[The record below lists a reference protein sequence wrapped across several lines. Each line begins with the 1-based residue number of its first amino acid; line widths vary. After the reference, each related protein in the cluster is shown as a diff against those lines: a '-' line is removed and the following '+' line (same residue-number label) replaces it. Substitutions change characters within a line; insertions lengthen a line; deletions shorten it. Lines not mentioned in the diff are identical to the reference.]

1 MRDFV
6 KAVGIALFVTLILAA
21 VVALFYVVDAKVGP
35 RHLATP
41 SPASAPEITSTSVSK
56 VIITPGAGLTLNQE
70 SAPAVQNTPSVG
82 LALNQEFIAIAHLY
96 AKSGVVVSVNVYED
110 VVRFVDT
117 RGAEWEFYGVEDWQ
131 VGDRLCAIFDDA
143 GTLNPYDD
151 AVIRA
156 TYEAWDY

>member
-6 KAVGIALFVTLILAA
+6 KALGIALAITLVFVAFI
-21 VVALFYVVDAKVGP
+21 ALVYVVDTRLSVKP
-35 RHLATP
+35 LTTP
-41 SPASAPEITSTSVSK
+41 SSASAPEITPASAPK
-56 VIITPGAGLTLNQE
+56 AIIVPSAGLTLNQE
-70 SAPAVQNTPSVG
+70 SAPVIQNTPSVG
-82 LALNQEFIAIAHLY
+82 LALNQESVAIAHLY

>member
-1 MRDFV
+1 MRNII
-6 KAVGIALFVTLILAA
+6 KALGLALCVTLIL
-21 VVALFYVVDAKVGP
+21 VAFIALVHTVDTKLRTHP
-35 RHLATP
+35 LTTP
-41 SPASAPEITSTSVSK
+41 SSTSAPEITPASAPK
-56 VIITPGAGLTLNQE
+56 VIIVPSVGLTLNQE
-70 SAPAVQNTPSVG
+70 SV
-82 LALNQEFIAIAHLY
+82 AIAHLY

-110 VVRFVDT
+110 VIRFVDT

>member
-1 MRDFV
+1 MRNII
-6 KAVGIALFVTLILAA
+6 KALGLALCVTLIL
-21 VVALFYVVDAKVGP
+21 VAFIALVYVVDTRLNVKP
-35 RHLATP
+35 LTTP
-41 SPASAPEITSTSVSK
+41 SSTSAPEIAPASAPK
-56 VIITPGAGLTLNQE
+56 VIIVPSVGLPLNQE
-70 SAPAVQNTPSVG
+70 SV
-82 LALNQEFIAIAHLY
+82 AIAHLY

>member
-1 MRDFV
+1 MKQILTSKRWAIFLIMLLVVSLVGCFQAAQYSYDTTHLDV
-6 KAVGIALFVTLILAA
+6 ERPTKA
-21 VVALFYVVDAKVGP
+21 
-35 RHLATP
+35 
-41 SPASAPEITSTSVSK
+41 PASTVATTKEPIV
-56 VIITPGAGLTLNQE
+56 VVV
-70 SAPAVQNTPSVG
+70 PAATNEPRY
-82 LALNQEFIAIAHLY
+82 AAANLY

-131 VGDRLCAIFDDA
+131 VGDRLCAIFDDV

>member
-1 MRDFV
+1 MKWTVWHNIKVVMLWAVFLAFV
-6 KAVGIALFVTLILAA
+6 GGAMFLVARHDGQLIKDRSLD
-21 VVALFYVVDAKVGP
+21 VERP
-35 RHLATP
+35 TMP
-41 SPASAPEITSTSVSK
+41 PATSTVAASK
-56 VIITPGAGLTLNQE
+56 EPVVVVV
-70 SAPAVQNTPSVG
+70 PAASNEPRYTAS
-82 LALNQEFIAIAHLY
+82 NLY

-151 AVIRA
+151 AVIRT

>member
-1 MRDFV
+1 MRDII
-6 KAVGIALFVTLILAA
+6 KALGIALCITLILVAFIALVHA
-21 VVALFYVVDAKVGP
+21 VDTKLFTQP
-35 RHLATP
+35 FATP
-41 SPASAPEITSTSVSK
+41 SSTSAPEIASASAPK
-56 VIITPGAGLTLNQE
+56 VII
-70 SAPAVQNTPSVG
+70 VPSVG
-82 LALNQEFIAIAHLY
+82 LALNQESVAIAHLY

-117 RGAEWEFYGVEDWQ
+117 RGAKWEFYGVEDWQ

-143 GTLNPYDD
+143 GTLSPYDD